1 MEGENMSRRIYR
13 DIAEM
18 IESRREEGLIKEERV
33 ITSPQG
39 TEIQV
44 GSRKNVLNFCSNNYL
59 GLSDHEDVCQAAKDT
74 LDARGYGLSSV
85 RFICGTQDIHKE
97 LETKVSEFLGT
108 DDTMLYAA
116 CYDANAGIFEPFLD
130 TESAIIADQLNHA
143 SIISGVRLCK
153 AKRYIYSHNQV
164 DTDKHKFDGKEL
176 PGLEAILASD
186 EVQKCRYRMVSTDG
200 VFSMNGD
207 IAPLNRIID
216 LCDKYDALLMVD
228 DSHATGYI
236 GATGRGTHEHF
247 GMMGRVDLITTTFGK
262 ALGGASGG
270 CTSGRKELIDW
281 LRQMSRPYLFSN
293 TVAPAVVGATIKVL
307 DMLSE
312 STELRDRVH
321 RNARYFRNGIREAG
335 FSILDGNTAIVPI
348 MFGGYDNDAVLAQ
361 KFANDLL
368 EHGVYAI
375 GFFFPVVAIGQ
386 SRIRVQLSAAHTI
399 EQLDRA
405 ISAFVA
411 VGRENGIIS

>member
-1 MEGENMSRRIYR
+1 MSRKIYT
-13 DIAEM
+13 DITKLVEK
-18 IESRREEGLIKEERV
+18 RRTQGLIKDERI

-44 GSRKNVLNFCSNNYL
+44 GPRENVLNFCANNYL
-59 GLSDHEDVCQAAKDT
+59 GLANHPDVLEAAKET
-74 LDARGYGLSSV
+74 IESRGYGLSSV

-97 LETKVSEFLGT
+97 LENKMSEFLGT
-108 DDTMLYAA
+108 DDTILYAA
-116 CYDANAGIFEPFLD
+116 CYDANAGVFEPLLNSD
-130 TESAIIADQLNHA
+130 SAIIADQLNHA

-164 DTDKHKFDGKEL
+164 GKGTYNFDGKDL

-186 EVQKCRYRMVSTDG
+186 EVQSAEYRMVTTDG

-207 IAPLNRIID
+207 IAPLDKIVE
-216 LCDKYDALLMVD
+216 LCEKYDAILMVD

-236 GATGRGTHEHF
+236 GPTGRGTHELF
-247 GMMGRVDLITTTFGK
+247 EVMGRVDLITTTFGK

-270 CTSGRKELIDW
+270 CTSGRQELIDW

-293 TVAPAVVGATIKVL
+293 TVAPVVVGATIKVIQ
-307 DMLSE
+307 MLSE
-312 STELRDRVH
+312 STTLRDQVH
-321 RNARYFRNGIREAG
+321 KNADYFRSKIRDAG

-348 MFGGYDNDAVLAQ
+348 MFGGYENDAVLAQ

-368 EHGVYAI
+368 DEGVYAI
-375 GFFFPVVAIGQ
+375 GFFYPVVAIGQ
-386 SRIRVQLSAAHTI
+386 SRIRVQISAAHTR
-399 EQLDRA
+399 EQLDKA
-405 ISAFVA
+405 IKAFIA
-411 VGRENGIIS
+411 VGRLNGIIS

>member
-1 MEGENMSRRIYR
+1 MSRKIYR
-13 DIAEM
+13 DITEL
-18 IESRREEGLIKEERV
+18 IEKRRSQGLIKEERI

-39 TEIQV
+39 TEIEV
-44 GSRKNVLNFCSNNYL
+44 GSRKNVLNFCANNYL
-59 GLSDHEDVCQAAKDT
+59 GLSNHPDVRQAAKDT
-74 LDARGYGLSSV
+74 IDKRGFGLSSV

-108 DDTMLYAA
+108 DDTILYAA

-130 TESAIIADQLNHA
+130 SNSAIIADQLNHA

-153 AKRYIYSHNQV
+153 AKRHIYSHCHV
-164 DTDKHKFDGKEL
+164 GTGTCTFDNREL
-176 PGLEAILASD
+176 PGLEAILASE
-186 EVQKCRYRMVSTDG
+186 EVQACEYRMVTTDG

-207 IAPLNRIID
+207 IAPLDKIVE
-216 LCDKYDALLMVD
+216 LCDKYDAILMVD

-247 GMMGRVDLITTTFGK
+247 GVMGRVDLITTTFGK

-293 TVAPAVVGATIKVL
+293 TVAPTVVGATLKVL
-307 DMLSE
+307 EMLTE
-312 STELRDRVH
+312 STCLRDRVH
-321 RNARYFRNGIREAG
+321 ENAKYFRSKIQEAG
-335 FSILDGNTAIVPI
+335 FTTLNGNTAIVAI
-348 MFGGYDNDAVLAQ
+348 MFGEYENDAVLAQ

-375 GFFFPVVAIGQ
+375 GFFFPVVALGQ
-386 SRIRVQLSAAHTI
+386 SRIRVQLSAAHTR

-405 ISAFVA
+405 IEAFIA
-411 VGRENGIIS
+411 VGRENGIIKS

>member
-1 MEGENMSRRIYR
+1 MSRKIYK
-13 DIAEM
+13 DITEL
-18 IESRREEGLIKEERV
+18 IEKRRTQGLIKDERI

-44 GSRKNVLNFCSNNYL
+44 GPRENVLNFCANNYL
-59 GLSDHEDVCQAAKDT
+59 GLANHPDVLEAAQET
-74 LDARGYGLSSV
+74 LKNRGYGLSSV

-97 LETKVSEFLGT
+97 LEDKMSEFMGT
-108 DDTMLYAA
+108 DDTILYAA
-116 CYDANAGIFEPFLD
+116 CYDANAGIFEPFLNSD
-130 TESAIIADQLNHA
+130 SAIIADQLNHA

-164 DTDKHKFDGKEL
+164 GTGTYNFDGKDL

-186 EVQKCRYRMVSTDG
+186 EVQSAEYRMVTTDG

-207 IAPLNRIID
+207 IAPLDKIVE
-216 LCDKYDALLMVD
+216 LCEKYDAILMVD

-236 GATGRGTHEHF
+236 GPNGRGTHELF
-247 GMMGRVDLITTTFGK
+247 NVMGRVDLITTTFGK

-270 CTSGRKELIDW
+270 CTSGRQELIDW

-293 TVAPAVVGATIKVL
+293 TVAPVVVGTTIKVIQ
-307 DMLSE
+307 MLSDN
-312 STELRDRVH
+312 TILRDRVH
-321 RNARYFRNGIREAG
+321 KNADYFRNEIRDAG
-335 FSILDGNTAIVPI
+335 FSVLDGNTAIVPI
-348 MFGGYDNDAVLAQ
+348 MFGGYENDAVLAQ

-375 GFFFPVVAIGQ
+375 GFFYPVVAIGQ
-386 SRIRVQLSAAHTI
+386 SRIRVQISAAHTR
-399 EQLDRA
+399 EQLDKA
-405 ISAFVA
+405 IKAFVA
-411 VGRENGIIS
+411 VGRLNGIIK